1 MANTDVKVR
10 EIRLLESYS
19 NAYSRFMQA
28 SIALSYRFKNS
39 FGHKDAKAHEYM
51 RRIQKNRELIQQK
64 LIHAKEAVAA
74 SMKRG
79 GGMDGK
85 ELMNREQDLRKYQL
99 LYQKA
104 QQYEEISKQLY
115 QKVHAETERM
125 AWQSNLFRHKLE
137 QSKEEGEGFLNKAIS
152 ALNSYIQSNG

>member
-1 MANTDVKVR
+1 
-10 EIRLLESYS
+10 
-19 NAYSRFMQA
+19 
-28 SIALSYRFKNS
+28 
-39 FGHKDAKAHEYM
+39 
-51 RRIQKNRELIQQK
+51 
-64 LIHAKEAVAA
+64 
-74 SMKRG
+74 
-79 GGMDGK
+79 MDGK